1 MTQET
6 LPISDWIKIARKDWE
21 RISLFFQAEDFDG
34 AGFFLQQALEKY
46 LKAWLLQQG
55 WALEKI
61 HQLHTLLD
69 AAMDYDPSLSRFE
82 KVCER
87 VSSYYFDQRYPPFG
101 KAGLRKEIL
110 QENIKAARELIQG
123 LFPGEELK

>member
-55 WALEKI
+55 WAL
-61 HQLHTLLD
+61 
-69 AAMDYDPSLSRFE
+69 
-82 KVCER
+82 
-87 VSSYYFDQRYPPFG
+87 
-101 KAGLRKEIL
+101 
-110 QENIKAARELIQG
+110 
-123 LFPGEELK
+123 